1 MTRDEFFD
9 KKSKG
14 ALWDVGVSIN
24 RTNPL
29 PLDRFAVFADMASLK
44 TYVSGVLSYPGQ
56 IVAIVGETS
65 VDAYLLTAAGAETA
79 GNEDVAI
86 KKLASTTASGDVTAD
101 IAEIKSK
108 LIETAGNGLNI
119 DGKTI
124 SLVLNPA
131 ENNALKLD
139 ENGLFTS
146 VTVAKNADSGAYE
159 LKVNGTVVGDAINIP
174 KDKVVK
180 SGTVETYEEGSLPTG
195 VTVAGTYIK
204 LVFENSDSPVYINVK
219 DLVDVYTGKTGDD
232 IAVNVSSD
240 AEAGHKVISA
250 NLTDNTIAKIN
261 QAVTGVVE
269 VVPED
274 LADGQTAIK
283 VSQNNGTSTNVTLS
297 VKGLKEAAYKTVA
310 EITDPIVGTD
320 SDAATADTIKGAK
333 KAAAEAKTA
342 AENAA
347 TNATTGINEAKTAA
361 SNAQTAAEAAQAT
374 ADKAVVANEAITA
387 GTGTKI
393 TYDAK
398 GLVTGSADATIAD
411 ITGLQTEL
419 DKYKDL
425 YDEAT
430 GKLKVSSD
438 FYSTDETIGENAKKL
453 ATLNDVAGV
462 SKTSSDELAAAKTE
476 LEGKI
481 TTLSGTVTTNKDTMD
496 AHIADTTVHIT
507 AAERTKWNGALAQD
521 ATAESVYATTKS
533 GGQVMQK
540 YSVSADSS
548 TLVLRDTTGA
558 VKTAAPVANEDATT
572 KQYVDEH
579 IASAT
584 AGLTGAM
591 HFVGVSTTDPK
602 SESGA
607 TVGEKTTFS
616 KGDVV
621 LYGDKEFVYD
631 GTTWI
636 ELGDESSYIVKG
648 TKFKNADIADDAA
661 IAQSKI
667 SGLTTDLAAKV
678 SSVEIGDN
686 HDTQTPVKGIV
697 FIPGAKAD
705 GTAQGVVAIDN
716 ATIKKNE
723 SKQIYVDSLNV
734 NKLAQTEGDTLIL
747 YCGEVE

>member
-9 KKSKG
+9 KKNKG

-56 IVAIVGETS
+56 IVAIVGENS

-79 GNEDVAI
+79 GNEESAI
-86 KKLASTTASGDVTAD
+86 KKLASTTTTGDVVAD
-101 IAEIKSK
+101 IADIKSK
-108 LIETAGNGLNI
+108 LIENAGNGLNI
-119 DGKTI
+119 NGKTI
-124 SLVLNPA
+124 SLVLNPV

-146 VTVAKNADSGAYE
+146 VTVTKNADSGAYE
-159 LKVNGTVVGDAINIP
+159 LKVNGVTVGDAINIP

-195 VTVAGTYIK
+195 VTTAGTYIK
-204 LVFENSDSPVYINVK
+204 LVFENSTSPVYINVK
-219 DLVDVYTGKTGDD
+219 DLVDIYTGKTGKE
-232 IAVNVSSD
+232 IAVNVSLD

-250 NLTDNTIAKIN
+250 SLTPDTATKIDN
-261 QAVTGVVE
+261 AVIGVTE
-269 VVPED
+269 ATPED
-274 LADGQTAIK
+274 LADGKTAIN
-283 VSQNNGTSTNVTLS
+283 VSKNDGTSTDVTLT

-310 EITDPIVGTD
+310 EITNPLIGED
-320 SDAATADTIKGAK
+320 SDASTAVTIKGAK
-333 KAAAEAKTA
+333 KAAAEAKEA

-347 TNATTGINEAKTAA
+347 TNATQGINEAKAAA
-361 SNAQTAAEAAQAT
+361 STAQSAAEAAQAT

-393 TYDAK
+393 TYDSK
-398 GLVTGSADATIAD
+398 GLVTGSTNAEIAD
-411 ITGLQTEL
+411 VNGLETRLTGLRTDV

-425 YDEAT
+425 YDETT

-438 FYSTDETIGENAKKL
+438 FYSTDETIGENMKKL
-453 ATLNDVAGV
+453 AVLSDVAGAV
-462 SKTSSDELAAAKTE
+462 KTASDELGAAKTE

-481 TTLSGTVTTNKDTMD
+481 NNNKGTMD
-496 AHIADTTVHIT
+496 DHIADTTVHIT
-507 AAERTKWNGALAQD
+507 AAERTKWNGALAQNT
-521 ATAESVYATTKS
+521 TAESVYATTKS

-548 TLVLRDTTGA
+548 TLVLRDSTGV
-558 VKTAAPVANEDATT
+558 VKTATPVANEDATT

-579 IASAT
+579 IATAT

-591 HFVGVSTTDPK
+591 HFVGISTTDPIT
-602 SESGA
+602 EGA

-621 LYGDKEFVYD
+621 LFGDKEFVYD
-631 GTTWI
+631 GSAWV
-636 ELGDESSYIVKG
+636 ELGDETSYIVKG

-667 SGLTTDLAAKV
+667 SGLTADLAAKV
-678 SSVEIGDN
+678 KAIKLSDN
-686 HDTQTPVKGIV
+686 PTAYNPVDGIV
-697 FIPGAKAD
+697 TIPAASD
-705 GTAQGVVAIDN
+705 TVEGVVSIDN
-716 ATIKKNE
+716 STIKKNG

-734 NKLAQTEGDTLIL
+734 NKLTQTEGDTLIL
-747 YCGEVE
+747 YCGEIN

>member
-9 KKSKG
+9 KKNKG

-79 GNEDVAI
+79 GNEDAAI

-101 IAEIKSK
+101 IADIKSK
-108 LIETAGNGLNI
+108 LIENAGNGLNI

-124 SLVLNPA
+124 SLVLNPD

-159 LKVNGTVVGDAINIP
+159 LKVNGVVVGDAINIP

-204 LVFENSDSPVYINVK
+204 LVFENSTSPVYINVK

-232 IAVNVSSD
+232 IAVNVSLD

-250 NLTDNTIAKIN
+250 NLTDGTIAKIT
-261 QAVTGVVE
+261 QAVNGIVE

-274 LADGQTAIK
+274 LENGQVAIK
-283 VSQNNGTSTNVTLS
+283 VTQNNGASTNVPLT
-297 VKGLKEAAYKTVA
+297 VKGLKSAAYKTTA

-347 TNATTGINEAKTAA
+347 TNATTGINEAKSAA
-361 SNAQTAAEAAQAT
+361 STAQSAAEAAQAT
-374 ADKAVVANEAITA
+374 ADKAVVANDAITA

-398 GLVTGSADATIAD
+398 GLVTGSTNATIAD
-411 ITGLQTEL
+411 VDGLQAKLTGLQTDV

-425 YDEAT
+425 YDETA

-438 FYSTDETIGENAKKL
+438 FYSTDETIGENMKKL
-453 ATLNDVAGV
+453 AVLNDVAGAT
-462 SKTSSDELAAAKTE
+462 KTASDELATAKTE

-481 TTLSGTVTTNKDTMD
+481 NTNKSTMD
-496 AHIADTTVHIT
+496 THIADTTVHIT
-507 AAERTKWNGALAQD
+507 AAERTKWDGALAQD

-540 YSVSADSS
+540 YAVSADSS
-548 TLVLRDTTGA
+548 TLVLRDSTGV

-572 KQYVDEH
+572 KQYVDEK
-579 IASAT
+579 IVAAT
-584 AGLTGAM
+584 VGLTGAM
-591 HFVGVSTTDPK
+591 HFVGLSTTDPK
-602 SESGA
+602 TDGA

-621 LYGDKEFVYD
+621 LFGDKEFVYD
-631 GTTWI
+631 GTAWV

-648 TKFKNADIADDAA
+648 TTFKNADIADDAA

-667 SGLTTDLAAKV
+667 SGLTADLAAKV
-678 SSVEIGDN
+678 
-686 HDTQTPVKGIV
+686 KGIEV
-697 FIPGAKAD
+697 GAGHTVYNPTNGIVTIPAATD
-705 GTAQGVVAIDN
+705 TVEGVVSIDN
-716 ATIKKNE
+716 NTIKKNE

-734 NKLAQTEGDTLIL
+734 NKLTQTEGDTLIL
-747 YCGEVE
+747 YCGEIN

>member
-1 MTRDEFFD
+1 MTRQEFFD

-44 TYVSGVLSYPGQ
+44 AYVSGVLSYPGQ

-79 GNEDVAI
+79 GNEDAAI

-101 IAEIKSK
+101 IADIKSK

-131 ENNALKLD
+131 ENNALKVD

-146 VTVAKNADSGAYE
+146 VTVTKNADSGAYE
-159 LKVNGTVVGDAINIP
+159 LKVNGIVVGDAINIP

-195 VTVAGTYIK
+195 VSVAGTYIK
-204 LVFENSDSPVYINVK
+204 LVFENSTSPVYINVK

-232 IAVNVSSD
+232 IAVNVSLD

-250 NLTDNTIAKIN
+250 NLTDGTVAKIT
-261 QAVTGVVE
+261 QAVNGIAE

-274 LADGQTAIK
+274 LENGQAAIQVSYNNNTTINK
-283 VSQNNGTSTNVTLS
+283 VLT
-297 VKGLKEAAYKTVA
+297 VKGLKETAYKTVA

-320 SDAATADTIKGAK
+320 TDAATADTIKGAK

-361 SNAQTAAEAAQAT
+361 SNAQAAAETAQAT
-374 ADKAVVANEAITA
+374 ADKAVVANKAITA

-398 GLVTGSADATIAD
+398 GLVTGSTNATIAD
-411 ITGLQTEL
+411 VDGLQAKLTGLQTDI

-425 YDEAT
+425 YDETT

-438 FYSTDETIGENAKKL
+438 FYSTDETIGENMKKL
-453 ATLNDVAGV
+453 ATLNDVAGAT
-462 SKTSSDELAAAKTE
+462 KAASDELTTAKTE

-481 TTLSGTVTTNKDTMD
+481 NTNKGTMD
-496 AHIADTTVHIT
+496 THIADTTVHIT

-521 ATAESVYATTKS
+521 TTAESVYATTKS

-540 YSVSADSS
+540 YAVSADSS
-548 TLVLRDTTGA
+548 TLVLRDSTGV

-572 KQYVDEH
+572 KQYVDEK
-579 IASAT
+579 IVAAT

-591 HFVGVSTTDPK
+591 HFVGLSTTDPRTA
-602 SESGA
+602 GA

-621 LYGDKEFVYD
+621 LFGNKEFVYD
-631 GTTWI
+631 GTAWV

-648 TKFKNADIADDAA
+648 TTFKNADIADDAA

-667 SGLTTDLAAKV
+667 SGLTADLAAKV
-678 SSVEIGDN
+678 
-686 HDTQTPVKGIV
+686 KGIEV
-697 FIPGAKAD
+697 GAGHTVYNPTNGIVTIPAATD
-705 GTAQGVVAIDN
+705 TVEGVVSIDN
-716 ATIKKNE
+716 NTIKKNE

-734 NKLAQTEGDTLIL
+734 NKLTQTEGDTLIL
-747 YCGEVE
+747 YCGEIN

>member
-1 MTRDEFFD
+1 MTRQEFFD
-9 KKSKG
+9 KKNKG

-79 GNEDVAI
+79 GNEESAI

-101 IAEIKSK
+101 IADIKSK
-108 LIETAGNGLNI
+108 LIENAGNGLNI

-159 LKVNGTVVGDAINIP
+159 LKVNGVTVGDAINIP

-180 SGTVETYEEGSLPTG
+180 SGTVETYEAGSLPTG
-195 VTVAGTYIK
+195 VTTAGTYIK

-219 DLVDVYTGKTGDD
+219 DLVDVYTGKTGTD
-232 IAVNVSSD
+232 IAVNVSLD
-240 AEAGHKVISA
+240 AEAGHKIISA
-250 NLTDNTIAKIN
+250 NLTSGVTTKIDN
-261 QAVTGVVE
+261 AVNGITE
-269 VVPED
+269 AT
-274 LADGQTAIK
+274 LADIEANNGKTAIT
-283 VSQNNGTSTNVTLS
+283 VSKNDETSTDVTLT
-297 VKGLKEAAYKTVA
+297 VKGLKGAAYKTVE
-310 EITDPIVGTD
+310 EITDPIIGKDTD
-320 SDAATADTIKGAK
+320 ASTADTIKGVK
-333 KAAAEAKTA
+333 KAAAEAKQA
-342 AENAA
+342 AANAA
-347 TNATTGINEAKTAA
+347 TNATEGINEAKEAA
-361 SNAQTAAEAAQAT
+361 NAAQLAAKAAQAT
-374 ADKAVVANEAITA
+374 ADKAVVANAAITA

-398 GLVTGSADATIAD
+398 GLVTGSTNAEIAD
-411 ITGLQTEL
+411 VNGLETRLTGLRTDV

-425 YDEAT
+425 YDETAS
-430 GKLKVSSD
+430 KLKVSD
-438 FYSTDETIGENAKKL
+438 NFYAAGVSNDMKKLAALKDVENAKT
-453 ATLNDVAGV
+453 AVSEALN
-462 SKTSSDELAAAKTE
+462 AAKTE

-481 TTLSGTVTTNKDTMD
+481 NTNKGTMD
-496 AHIADTTVHIT
+496 THIADTTVHIT
-507 AAERTKWNGALAQD
+507 AEERTKWNGALAQNT
-521 ATAESVYATTKS
+521 TAESVYATTKS

-548 TLVLRDTTGA
+548 TLVLRDSTGV
-558 VKTAAPVANEDATT
+558 VKTATPIANEDATT

-579 IASAT
+579 IATAT

-591 HFVGVSTTDPK
+591 HFIGVSTTDPVT
-602 SESGA
+602 EGA

-621 LYGDKEFVYD
+621 LFGDKEFVYD
-631 GTTWI
+631 GSAWI
-636 ELGDESSYIVKG
+636 ELGDETSYIVKG

-667 SGLTTDLAAKV
+667 SGLTADLAAKV
-678 SSVEIGDN
+678 KAIKVSDNPTVENPID
-686 HDTQTPVKGIV
+686 GIV
-697 FIPGAKAD
+697 TIPAATD
-705 GTAQGVVAIDN
+705 AIEGVVSIDN
-716 ATIKKNE
+716 STIKKNG

-734 NKLAQTEGDTLIL
+734 NKLTQTEGDTLIL
-747 YCGEVE
+747 YCGEVN

>member
-9 KKSKG
+9 KKNKG

-79 GNEDVAI
+79 GNEESAI
-86 KKLASTTASGDVTAD
+86 KKLASTTASGDVIND
-101 IAEIKSK
+101 IVDIKSK
-108 LIETAGNGLNI
+108 LIETAGNGLEI

-146 VTVAKNADSGAYE
+146 VTVAKNAETGAYE
-159 LKVNGTVVGDAINIP
+159 LKVNDVVVGDAIDIP

-180 SGTVETYEEGSLPTG
+180 SGTVETYEEGNLPTG
-195 VTVAGTYIK
+195 VTTAGTYIK
-204 LVFENSDSPVYINVK
+204 LVFENSTSPVYINVK
-219 DLVDVYTGKTGDD
+219 DLVDIYTGKTGTD
-232 IAVNVSSD
+232 IAVNVSFDS
-240 AEAGHKVISA
+240 EAGHKVISA
-250 NLTDNTIAKIN
+250 NLTDSITTKIN
-261 QAVTGVVE
+261 NAVNGITE
-269 VVPED
+269 ATPED
-274 LADGQTAIK
+274 LADGQTAIN
-283 VSQNNGTSTNVTLS
+283 VSKNDGTSDDITLT
-297 VKGLKEAAYKTVA
+297 VKGLKGAAYKTVA
-310 EITDPIVGTD
+310 EITDPIVGKD
-320 SDAATADTIKGAK
+320 DDASTADTIKGAK

-347 TNATTGINEAKTAA
+347 TNATAGINEAKEAA
-361 SNAQTAAEAAQAT
+361 SAAQLAANAAQTT

-398 GLVTGSADATIAD
+398 GLVTGSTNAEIAD
-411 ITGLQTEL
+411 VNGLETRLTGLRTDV

-425 YDEAT
+425 YDETT

-438 FYSTDETIGENAKKL
+438 FYSTDETIGENMKKL
-453 ATLNDVAGV
+453 AVLSDVAGAT
-462 SKTSSDELAAAKTE
+462 KTASDELAAAKRE
-476 LEGKI
+476 LEDKI
-481 TTLSGTVTTNKDTMD
+481 NTNKGTMD
-496 AHIADTTVHIT
+496 THIADTTVHIT
-507 AAERTKWNGALAQD
+507 TAERTKWNGALAQD
-521 ATAESVYATTKS
+521 TTAESVYATTKS

-540 YSVSADSS
+540 YAVSADSS
-548 TLVLRDTTGA
+548 TLVLRDSTGV
-558 VKTAAPVANEDATT
+558 VKTATPVANEDATT
-572 KQYVDEH
+572 KQYVDEQ
-579 IASAT
+579 IVAAT

-591 HFVGVSTTDPK
+591 HFVGVSTTDPVT
-602 SESGA
+602 EGA

-621 LYGDKEFVYD
+621 LFGDKEFVYD
-631 GTTWI
+631 GSAWV
-636 ELGDESSYIVKG
+636 ELGDETSYIVKG

-667 SGLTTDLAAKV
+667 SGLTDDLAAKV
-678 SSVEIGDN
+678 KAIKVSDNPTAYNPVDGIVTIPAASDSVE
-686 HDTQTPVKGIV
+686 
-697 FIPGAKAD
+697 
-705 GTAQGVVAIDN
+705 GVVSIDN
-716 ATIKKNE
+716 STIKKNE

-734 NKLAQTEGDTLIL
+734 NKLTQTEGDTLIL
-747 YCGEVE
+747 HCGEVN

>member
-9 KKSKG
+9 KKNKG

-79 GNEDVAI
+79 GNEDAAI

-101 IAEIKSK
+101 IADIKSK
-108 LIETAGNGLNI
+108 LIENAGNGLNI

-124 SLVLNPA
+124 SLVLNPD

-159 LKVNGTVVGDAINIP
+159 LKVNGVVVGDAINIP

-204 LVFENSDSPVYINVK
+204 LVFENSTSPVYINVK

-232 IAVNVSSD
+232 IAVNVSLD

-250 NLTDNTIAKIN
+250 NLTDGTIAKIT
-261 QAVTGVVE
+261 QAVNGIVE

-274 LADGQTAIK
+274 LENGQVAIK
-283 VSQNNGTSTNVTLS
+283 VTQNNGTSTNVPLT
-297 VKGLKEAAYKTVA
+297 VKGLKSAAYKTTA

-347 TNATTGINEAKTAA
+347 TNATTGINEAKSAA
-361 SNAQTAAEAAQAT
+361 STAQSAAEAAQAT
-374 ADKAVVANEAITA
+374 ADKAVVANDAITA

-398 GLVTGSADATIAD
+398 GLVTGSTNATIAD
-411 ITGLQTEL
+411 VDGLQAKLTGLQTDV

-425 YDEAT
+425 YDETA

-438 FYSTDETIGENAKKL
+438 FYSTDETIGENMKKL
-453 ATLNDVAGV
+453 AVLNDVAGAT
-462 SKTSSDELAAAKTE
+462 KTASDELATAKTE

-481 TTLSGTVTTNKDTMD
+481 NTNKSTMD
-496 AHIADTTVHIT
+496 THIADTTVHIT
-507 AAERTKWNGALAQD
+507 AAERTKWDGALAQD

-540 YSVSADSS
+540 YAVSADSS
-548 TLVLRDTTGA
+548 TLVLRDSTGV

-572 KQYVDEH
+572 KQYVDEK
-579 IASAT
+579 IVAAT

-591 HFVGVSTTDPK
+591 HFVGLSTTDPK
-602 SESGA
+602 TDGA

-621 LYGDKEFVYD
+621 LFGNKEFVYD
-631 GTTWI
+631 GTAWV

-648 TKFKNADIADDAA
+648 TTFKNADIADDAA

-667 SGLTTDLAAKV
+667 SGLTADLAAKV
-678 SSVEIGDN
+678 
-686 HDTQTPVKGIV
+686 KGIEV
-697 FIPGAKAD
+697 GA
-705 GTAQGVVAIDN
+705 GHTVYNPTNGVVTIPAATDTVEGVVSIDN
-716 ATIKKNE
+716 NTIKKNE

-734 NKLAQTEGDTLIL
+734 NKLTQTEGDTLIL
-747 YCGEVE
+747 YCGEIN

>member
-1 MTRDEFFD
+1 MTRQEFFD

-44 TYVSGVLSYPGQ
+44 AYVSGVLSYPGQ

-79 GNEDVAI
+79 GNEDAAI

-101 IAEIKSK
+101 IADIKSK

-131 ENNALKLD
+131 ENNALKVD

-146 VTVAKNADSGAYE
+146 VTVTKNADSGAYE
-159 LKVNGTVVGDAINIP
+159 LKVNGIVVGDAINIP

-195 VTVAGTYIK
+195 VSVAGTYIK
-204 LVFENSDSPVYINVK
+204 LVFENSTSPVYINVK

-232 IAVNVSSD
+232 IAVNVSLD
-240 AEAGHKVISA
+240 AEVGHKVISA
-250 NLTDNTIAKIN
+250 NLTDGTVAKIT
-261 QAVTGVVE
+261 QAVNGIAE

-274 LADGQTAIK
+274 LENGQAAIQVSYNNNTTINK
-283 VSQNNGTSTNVTLS
+283 VLT
-297 VKGLKEAAYKTVA
+297 VKGLKGAAYKTVA

-320 SDAATADTIKGAK
+320 TDAATADTIKGAK

-361 SNAQTAAEAAQAT
+361 SNAQAAAETAQAT
-374 ADKAVVANEAITA
+374 ADKAVVANKAITA

-398 GLVTGSADATIAD
+398 GLVTGSTNATIAD
-411 ITGLQTEL
+411 VDGLQAKLTGLQTDI

-425 YDEAT
+425 YDETT

-438 FYSTDETIGENAKKL
+438 FYSTDETIGENMKKL
-453 ATLNDVAGV
+453 ATLNDVAGAT
-462 SKTSSDELAAAKTE
+462 KAASDELTTTKTE

-481 TTLSGTVTTNKDTMD
+481 NTNKGTMD
-496 AHIADTTVHIT
+496 THIADTTVHIT

-521 ATAESVYATTKS
+521 TTAESVYATTKS

-540 YSVSADSS
+540 YAVSADSS
-548 TLVLRDTTGA
+548 TLVLRDSTGV

-572 KQYVDEH
+572 KQYVDEK
-579 IASAT
+579 IVAAT

-591 HFVGVSTTDPK
+591 HFVGLSTTDPRTA
-602 SESGA
+602 GA

-621 LYGDKEFVYD
+621 LFGNKEFVYD
-631 GTTWI
+631 GTAWV

-648 TKFKNADIADDAA
+648 TTFKNADIADDAA

-667 SGLTTDLAAKV
+667 SGLTADLAAKV
-678 SSVEIGDN
+678 
-686 HDTQTPVKGIV
+686 KGIEV
-697 FIPGAKAD
+697 GAGHTVYNPTNGIVTIPAATD
-705 GTAQGVVAIDN
+705 TVEGVVSIDN
-716 ATIKKNE
+716 NTIKKNE

-734 NKLAQTEGDTLIL
+734 NKLTQTEGDTLIL
-747 YCGEVE
+747 YCGEIN

>member
-1 MTRDEFFD
+1 MTRQEFFD

-79 GNEDVAI
+79 GNEDAAI

-101 IAEIKSK
+101 VADIKSK

-131 ENNALKLD
+131 ENNALKVD

-159 LKVNGTVVGDAINIP
+159 LKVNGVTVGDAINIP
-174 KDKVVK
+174 KDRVVK

-195 VTVAGTYIK
+195 VSVAGTYIK
-204 LVFENSDSPVYINVK
+204 LVFENSTSPVYINVK

-232 IAVNVSSD
+232 IAVNVSLD

-250 NLTDNTIAKIN
+250 NLTDGTVAKIT
-261 QAVTGVVE
+261 QAVNGIAE

-274 LADGQTAIK
+274 LENGQAAIQVSYNNNTTINK
-283 VSQNNGTSTNVTLS
+283 VLT

-398 GLVTGSADATIAD
+398 GLVTGSTNATIAD
-411 ITGLQTEL
+411 VDGLQTKLTGLQTDI

-425 YDEAT
+425 YDETT

-438 FYSTDETIGENAKKL
+438 FYSTDETIGENMKKL
-453 ATLNDVAGV
+453 ATLSDVAGATKAV
-462 SKTSSDELAAAKTE
+462 SDELTAAKTE

-481 TTLSGTVTTNKDTMD
+481 NTNKGTIDT
-496 AHIADTTVHIT
+496 HIADTTVHIT

-521 ATAESVYATTKS
+521 TTAESVYATTKS
-533 GGQVMQK
+533 GEQVMQK
-540 YSVSADSS
+540 YAVSAGSS
-548 TLVLRDTTGA
+548 TLVLRDSTGV

-572 KQYVDEH
+572 KQYVDEK
-579 IASAT
+579 IVAAT

-591 HFVGVSTTDPK
+591 HFVGLSTTDPK
-602 SESGA
+602 TDGA

-621 LYGDKEFVYD
+621 LFGNKEFVYD
-631 GTTWI
+631 GTAWV

-648 TKFKNADIADDAA
+648 TTFKNADIADDAA

-667 SGLTTDLAAKV
+667 SGLTADLAAKV
-678 SSVEIGDN
+678 
-686 HDTQTPVKGIV
+686 KGIEV
-697 FIPGAKAD
+697 GAGHTVYNPTNGIVTIPAATD
-705 GTAQGVVAIDN
+705 TVEGVVSIDN
-716 ATIKKNE
+716 NTIKKNE

-734 NKLAQTEGDTLIL
+734 NKLTQTEGDTLIL
-747 YCGEVE
+747 YCGEIN

>member
-9 KKSKG
+9 KKGKG

-65 VDAYLLTAAGAETA
+65 VDAYLLTAAGAEIA
-79 GNEDVAI
+79 GNEDAAI

-101 IAEIKSK
+101 IADIKSK

-240 AEAGHKVISA
+240 AELGHKVISA
-250 NLTDNTIAKIN
+250 SLTDGTIAKIN

-269 VVPED
+269 VVPGD

-283 VSQNNGTSTNVTLS
+283 VSQNNGTNTNVKLT

-333 KAAAEAKTA
+333 KAAAEAKTV

-347 TNATTGINEAKTAA
+347 SNATTGINEAKTAA
-361 SNAQTAAEAAQAT
+361 STAQSAAEAAQAT
-374 ADKAVVANEAITA
+374 ADKAVVANKAITA

-398 GLVTGSADATIAD
+398 GLVTGSTNAAIAD

-419 DKYKDL
+419 NKYKDL

-430 GKLKVSSD
+430 GKLKISSD
-438 FYSTDETIGENAKKL
+438 FYSTDETIGENMKKL
-453 ATLNDVAGV
+453 ATLNDVAGAT
-462 SKTSSDELAAAKTE
+462 KTSSDELAAAKTE

-481 TTLSGTVTTNKDTMD
+481 TTLSGTVTTNKNTMD
-496 AHIADTTVHIT
+496 DHIADTTVHIT

-521 ATAESVYATTKS
+521 TTVESVYATTKS
-533 GGQVMQK
+533 GGQIMQK
-540 YSVSADSS
+540 YAVSADSS
-548 TLVLRDTTGA
+548 TLVLRDTTGV
-558 VKTAAPVANEDATT
+558 VKTATPVANEDATT

-579 IASAT
+579 ITAAT

-607 TVGEKTTFS
+607 TVDEKTTFS

-621 LYGDKEFVYD
+621 LFGDKEFVYD

-648 TKFKNADIADDAA
+648 TKFTNADIADDAA

-686 HDTQTPVKGIV
+686 HDTQTPVNGIA

-734 NKLAQTEGDTLIL
+734 NKLTQTEGDTLIL
-747 YCGEVE
+747 YCGEIN